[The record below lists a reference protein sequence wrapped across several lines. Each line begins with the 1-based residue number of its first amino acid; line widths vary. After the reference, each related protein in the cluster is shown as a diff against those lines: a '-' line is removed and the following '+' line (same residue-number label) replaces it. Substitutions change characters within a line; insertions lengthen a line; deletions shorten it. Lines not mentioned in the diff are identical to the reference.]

1 MENMTPSM
9 RLLQTVR
16 YSMEGGESVRMGLVA
31 YLRLEPDS
39 LSETV
44 RQWLHLFERGASTE
58 MFLQSLES
66 PARRNLLLLLE
77 KGLLG
82 EPILQNLTLLG
93 DELQEQGFAEIELFL
108 ARLPFR
114 MMLPLLFL
122 LFPAFL
128 LLLLGPL
135 LLKVVAGLA

>member
-44 RQWLHLFERGASTE
+44 RQWLHLFERGASTDA
-58 MFLQSLES
+58 FLQRLES

-82 EPILQNLTLLG
+82 EPILQNLTVLG

-114 MMLPLLFL
+114 MMLPLLFF